1 MFCKPSDC
9 SIAKDGPRYP
19 FFALSGFVRDALSFH
34 LSEIHAII
42 APLLER
48 KEKFP
53 WEGLA
58 DG

>member
-1 MFCKPSDC
+1 MDHDIRFLH
-9 SIAKDGPRYP
+9 
-19 FFALSGFVRDALSFH
+19 LSGFVRDAFSFH

-42 APLLER
+42 APLLEQ